1 MAEKNSVVNRVIKV
15 VAFQLGIN
23 ESEIKPESHIVD
35 DLGADSLDTVELVM
49 EIENE
54 FDLKIEDAEAEKL
67 LTVQAII
74 DKVISEKPELAWKI
88 DPKGKIKSLAQQGFF
103 HFENKNFIYLIFS
116 IYYIWFK
123 I

>member
-1 MAEKNSVVNRVIKV
+1 MASRLCFLSGQYVKTFFGDIKEMAEKNSVVNRVIKV

-74 DKVISEKPELAWKI
+74 DKVISEKPELA
-88 DPKGKIKSLAQQGFF
+88 
-103 HFENKNFIYLIFS
+103 
-116 IYYIWFK
+116 
-123 I
+123 